1 MDGSHGSSPHWD
13 PNTLSL
19 PNPFPWPD
27 APPPFLSE
35 PVVPLSPSSVPGQLF
50 CKCATVPALGRDLSL
65 SLPVSLQGQAL
76 VSALGTLW
84 CALWVDIDLRA
95 LPQLE
100 RGGER
105 VSSGQ
110 AAVPLERDSSL
121 QTSGRPFCPEDLQHP
136 ALAEECP
143 GSSVDLAGG
152 KQRPAF
158 SVSENPSNI
167 PKNKGLS
174 L

>member
-1 MDGSHGSSPHWD
+1 MAPALTGILTLCLCPTPSHGQIRLLPSSQTPWS
-13 PNTLSL
+13 LSL
-19 PNPFPWPD
+19 R
-27 APPPFLSE
+27 AQC
-35 PVVPLSPSSVPGQLF
+35 QLF

-65 SLPVSLQGQAL
+65 SFPVSLQGQAL
-76 VSALGTLW
+76 VSALVTLGS
-84 CALWVDIDLRA
+84 ALRVDIDLRA

-100 RGGER
+100 KGGER
-105 VSSGQ
+105 FSSGQ

-121 QTSGRPFCPEDLQHP
+121 QTSGRPFCPEDLQYP

-158 SVSENPSNI
+158 SVSVNPPNI